1 MHRLS
6 FLAARALCSNA
17 IEQCV
22 DLVRNGPLPRPDVL
36 DLILRFEESMVLAEQ
51 SQKSMS
57 DTEYTSLI
65 LNIARH
71 FAGLLDAC
79 YECRHAPHEHP
90 RRDVAAVRAFEHPL
104 RCELAS
110 HFATVQK
117 GSLVRVP
124 TQPTDDQPLGE
135 ATKPL

>member
-1 MHRLS
+1 MHKLS
-6 FLAARALCSNA
+6 FLAARALCSNV

-36 DLILRFEESMVLAEQ
+36 DVILRFEESMVLTEQ

-57 DTEYTSLI
+57 DSDYTSLI

-79 YECRHAPHEHP
+79 YECRHAPHEHL
-90 RRDVAAVRAFEHPL
+90 RRDVAAVRALSIPL
-104 RCELAS
+104 EVNWQAISPPCK
-110 HFATVQK
+110 K
-117 GSLVRVP
+117 GP
-124 TQPTDDQPLGE
+124 
-135 ATKPL
+135 